1 MPVKPIDMKKKTL
14 SFLLL
19 ALLMSACGQNQ
30 TTIEYSK
37 ETGEEGVYYNFISK
51 ATGEDELTADLE
63 QVLGVI
69 QDDAIFD
76 TDKLLFFINATNGY
90 MAIWDYGSEQEES
103 NDIIGAWVELD
114 TLWEVMD
121 DSYDFDFAV
130 SGALLGSLNSRK
142 GKQLKKGFEVYYQTE
157 GDDPELID

>member
-1 MPVKPIDMKKKTL
+1 MKIKTL
-14 SFLLL
+14 SFLLV
-19 ALLMSACGQNQ
+19 LLILSACGQNQ

-37 ETGEEGVYYNFISK
+37 ETGEEGGIYFNFISK
-51 ATGEDELTADLE
+51 ATAEDDLTTDLE
-63 QVLGVI
+63 QVMGVI
-69 QDDAIFD
+69 QDESLFS

-114 TLWEVMD
+114 ILWEAMD
-121 DSYDFDFAV
+121 DSFDFDSAV
-130 SGALLGSLNSRK
+130 SGALFGSLNSRK
-142 GKQLKKGFEVYYQTE
+142 GKQLKKRFEVYYQTE